1 MKHTKRVNFL
11 KGLLNII
18 GGFILLF
25 LMLSIL
31 NCIVFFHDKGA
42 KNTILSIIF
51 SLIFFGGY
59 FMTIFTLRK
68 ILNSILEKNPFIPEN
83 IICLRKIGYYILSIG
98 LIDAIVNYPKLNNI
112 GFNILL
118 TSHGSLK
125 PIIFLY
131 ISLSLLAFILADVFK
146 MAIDIKEENDLTI

>member
-98 LIDAIVNYPKLNNI
+98 LIDAIVNYPKPNNT
-112 GFNILL
+112 GFILI